1 MATMG
6 AKPKALTSTERS
18 RKFRERLKRDRLRSE
33 GARKKDRERKRK
45 ARKKQKEE
53 MSEAEKEI
61 ARMKKRDEMRKYRQK
76 KKQIDELR
84 LLKKEGGKKSA
95 RKKKARQASKK
106 RWEKIQQEK
115 HRKELKKLM
124 VKNWRMRLELKD
136 PGEGTSKG
144 ISSYWAT
151 YRASLQA
158 KKTLPKTPQ
167 KRAAVLEKLCQSSPR
182 TATILEH
189 KGILKPSSCKSLDM
203 GEAIMKNIKEK
214 LQESKPKG
222 GCDKDKLQAYKEI
235 KSSICVAP
243 LSKRS
248 KLRGHLKK
256 YFDIRM
262 GVPQNKNRDW
272 WKRNTRKK
280 RKDRLSDETMKK
292 VKDFYLQ
299 PGVTRQIPGKTEV
312 IKTKTETGEAVI
324 LPKRDGYD
332 PRRCFQDV

>member
-1 MATMG
+1 MD
-6 AKPKALTSTERS
+6 AKPKALTSMERS

-76 KKQIDELR
+76 KKEIDELR

-115 HRKELKKLM
+115 HRKERKKLM
-124 VKNWRMRLELKD
+124 VKNWRMRLKLKD

-182 TATILEH
+182 TATILER

-203 GEAIMKNIKEK
+203 GAKLKSPAGERKEPPFPY
-214 LQESKPKG
+214 LYSWG
-222 GCDKDKLQAYKEI
+222 
-235 KSSICVAP
+235 
-243 LSKRS
+243 
-248 KLRGHLKK
+248 K
-256 YFDIRM
+256 YM
-262 GVPQNKNRDW
+262 NK
-272 WKRNTRKK
+272 T
-280 RKDRLSDETMKK
+280 
-292 VKDFYLQ
+292 
-299 PGVTRQIPGKTEV
+299 
-312 IKTKTETGEAVI
+312 
-324 LPKRDGYD
+324 
-332 PRRCFQDV
+332 

>member
-1 MATMG
+1 MATMD

-61 ARMKKRDEMRKYRQK
+61 ARIKKSDEMRKYRQK
-76 KKQIDELR
+76 KKEIDELR

-115 HRKELKKLM
+115 HRKERKKLM
-124 VKNWRMRLELKD
+124 VKNWRMRLKLKD

-158 KKTLPKTPQ
+158 KKTLPITPQ

-182 TATILEH
+182 TATILESWSPH
-189 KGILKPSSCKSLDM
+189 LVNLLIWELNSKAQGKKAKNPPSHIFIA
-203 GEAIMKNIKEK
+203 EVNTWIK
-214 LQESKPKG
+214 
-222 GCDKDKLQAYKEI
+222 YKMYEI
-235 KSSICVAP
+235 IYASGTKC
-243 LSKRS
+243 
-248 KLRGHLKK
+248 G
-256 YFDIRM
+256 
-262 GVPQNKNRDW
+262 NR
-272 WKRNTRKK
+272 N
-280 RKDRLSDETMKK
+280 L
-292 VKDFYLQ
+292 
-299 PGVTRQIPGKTEV
+299 
-312 IKTKTETGEAVI
+312 
-324 LPKRDGYD
+324 
-332 PRRCFQDV
+332 

>member
-1 MATMG
+1 MATMD
-6 AKPKALTSTERS
+6 AKPKALTSTEHS

-53 MSEAEKEI
+53 MSKAEKEM

-76 KKQIDELR
+76 KKEIDELR

-95 RKKKARQASKK
+95 RKKARQASKK
-106 RWEKIQQEK
+106 RWKKIQQEK
-115 HRKELKKLM
+115 HRKERKKLM
-124 VKNWRMRLELKD
+124 VKNWRMRLKLKD

-182 TATILEH
+182 TATILER

-203 GEAIMKNIKEK
+203 GAK
-214 LQESKPKG
+214 LKSPGEESKEP
-222 GCDKDKLQAYKEI
+222 
-235 KSSICVAP
+235 P
-243 LSKRS
+243 
-248 KLRGHLKK
+248 
-256 YFDIRM
+256 F
-262 GVPQNKNRDW
+262 P
-272 WKRNTRKK
+272 
-280 RKDRLSDETMKK
+280 
-292 VKDFYLQ
+292 YL
-299 PGVTRQIPGKTEV
+299 
-312 IKTKTETGEAVI
+312 
-324 LPKRDGYD
+324 YS
-332 PRRCFQDV
+332 